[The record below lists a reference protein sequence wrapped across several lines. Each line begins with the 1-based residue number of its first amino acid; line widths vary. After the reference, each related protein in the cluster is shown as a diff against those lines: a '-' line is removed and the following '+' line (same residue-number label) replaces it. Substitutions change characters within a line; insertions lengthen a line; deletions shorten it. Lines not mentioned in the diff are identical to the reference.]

1 MQPFKVVIPYVSRD
15 IFCYKL
21 TCWLLNFKYLVMLQT
36 AKKAF
41 YHCIIPT
48 CSDIAHTGA
57 YAVTLKQLTIA
68 LAGVLRST
76 ITVKHQSFGWSPQVI
91 SLPDYPYGSASE
103 LVGEYNSHLL

>member
-1 MQPFKVVIPYVSRD
+1 
-15 IFCYKL
+15 
-21 TCWLLNFKYLVMLQT
+21 MLQT

-41 YHCIIPT
+41 YHGIIPT
-48 CSDIAHTGA
+48 CSDITHTGA

-103 LVGEYNSHLL
+103 LKGMVANEIVVLREKRFLSQPYRPMKKETP